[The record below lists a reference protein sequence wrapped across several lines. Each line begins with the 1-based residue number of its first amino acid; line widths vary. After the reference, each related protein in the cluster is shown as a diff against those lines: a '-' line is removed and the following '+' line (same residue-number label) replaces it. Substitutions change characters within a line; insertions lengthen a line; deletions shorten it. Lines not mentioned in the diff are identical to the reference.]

1 METATLV
8 SVEEYLRTSYSDGDR
23 EYVDGRVV
31 ERNMGEFDHSH
42 WQTRIA
48 SYLVVRYKQFWTGVE
63 LRVQVKPT
71 RFRVPDVTLIRS
83 ATPGTGVLTVPPLLV
98 VEVLSKDD
106 RAGDLQEKIDDY
118 LAFGI
123 PFVWVVNP
131 RTQRGFIYT
140 SEGMR
145 QPADGVLRAGE
156 IELPL
161 AEIFA

>member
-1 METATLV
+1 METATLI
-8 SVEEYLRTSYSDGDR
+8 SVEEYVRTSYPDGDR

-71 RFRVPDVTLIRS
+71 RFRVPDVTVTC
-83 ATPGTGVLTVPPLLV
+83 AAKPGTGILTVPPLLV

-106 RAGDLQEKIDDY
+106 RAGDLQEKIEI
-118 LAFGI
+118 G
-123 PFVWVVNP
+123 
-131 RTQRGFIYT
+131 
-140 SEGMR
+140 
-145 QPADGVLRAGE
+145 RAHV
-156 IELPL
+156 
-161 AEIFA
+161 